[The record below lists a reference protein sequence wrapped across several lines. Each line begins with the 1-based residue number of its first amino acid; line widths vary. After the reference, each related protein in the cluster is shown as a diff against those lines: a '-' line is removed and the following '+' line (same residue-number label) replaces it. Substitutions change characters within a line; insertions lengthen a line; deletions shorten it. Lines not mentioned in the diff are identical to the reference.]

1 MKKKALILFFVLAC
15 TSVFAQ
21 DNSPGRDLRAGVY
34 TYGGW
39 NLPVRFTTKY
49 ITEETSP
56 WHGFQTWS
64 AGVNASGMISEFY
77 RIEIAPRYSWHKIGF
92 ELSPPIYPE
101 KKVYTETFELISIP
115 VTLKRYLTGNF
126 FISTGT
132 LVDFAYKGK
141 PVRIDPQSG
150 LGLTLGAGWEFRM
163 KNYVVDLS
171 PVAELH
177 SVVPFAEEENQQRLL
192 SVVLR
197 IGISYSRDPVGKP
210 VNRENRQDDKA
221 VQEF

>member
-1 MKKKALILFFVLAC
+1 MIKRILILFLILIC
-15 TSVFAQ
+15 TCISAQ
-21 DNSPGRDLRAGVY
+21 DKSPGRDLRAGVY

-56 WHGFQTWS
+56 WHGRQSWS
-64 AGVNASGMISEFY
+64 GGAHASVMISEFY

-132 LVDFAYKGK
+132 LIDFAFNGK
-141 PVRIDPQSG
+141 PDRIDPQSG
-150 LGLTLGAGWEFRM
+150 LGLTLGASREFRM
-163 KNYVVDLS
+163 NNYVIDLS

-177 SVVPFAEEENQQRLL
+177 SVVPFAEEENQR
-192 SVVLR
+192 
-197 IGISYSRDPVGKP
+197 
-210 VNRENRQDDKA
+210 
-221 VQEF
+221 

>member
-1 MKKKALILFFVLAC
+1 MIKRILILFLILIC
-15 TSVFAQ
+15 TCISAQ
-21 DNSPGRDLRAGVY
+21 DKSPGRDLRAGVY

-64 AGVNASGMISEFY
+64 AGGHASCMVSEFY

-126 FISTGT
+126 FISAGT
-132 LVDFAYKGK
+132 LVDFAFNGK

-150 LGLTLGAGWEFRM
+150 LGLTLGTGWEFRM
-163 KNYVVDLS
+163 NNYVIDLS

-221 VQEF
+221 VQVF